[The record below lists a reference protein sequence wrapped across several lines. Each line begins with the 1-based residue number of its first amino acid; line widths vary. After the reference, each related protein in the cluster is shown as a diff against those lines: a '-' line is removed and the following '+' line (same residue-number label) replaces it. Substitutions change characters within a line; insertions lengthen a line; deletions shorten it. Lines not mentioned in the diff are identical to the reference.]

1 MSIYKSKHNYLD
13 SFYSRN
19 LKFLSISLWI
29 LLITNTA
36 LSQNPDTST
45 WFAPE
50 SAASIINPHQATLED
65 IKAGKKIFEKVCW
78 NCHGTDGKGNGP
90 SAVDIKTKPADL
102 TSTKVQKQTDGAI
115 FWKITNGRSDMSAY
129 GELLSSKQRWLLV
142 CYIRQFGN
150 QQLIPS
156 EN

>member
-1 MSIYKSKHNYLD
+1 VDVYYLQTPA
-13 SFYSRN
+13 
-19 LKFLSISLWI
+19 W
-29 LLITNTA
+29 
-36 LSQNPDTST
+36 SQNPDTST

-50 SAASIINPHQATLED
+50 SAASLINPHQATLED

-90 SAVDIKTKPADL
+90 YSGRYKIEASGSDC
-102 TSTKVQKQTDGAI
+102 STKVQKQTDGAI
-115 FWKITNGRSDMSAY
+115 FWKISNGRSDMSAY

-156 EN
+156 ENEN